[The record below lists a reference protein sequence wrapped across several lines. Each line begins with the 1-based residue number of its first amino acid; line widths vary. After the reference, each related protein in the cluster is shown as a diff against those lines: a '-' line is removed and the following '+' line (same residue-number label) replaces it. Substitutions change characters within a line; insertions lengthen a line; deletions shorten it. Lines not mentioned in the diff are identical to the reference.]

1 MARDLTTGYGGRPH
15 SGNAP
20 PLAGYRFGCGQASLG
35 HERSALDRATG
46 FLKNLAEAITMRSCV
61 GCGASSNSTAFI
73 SISRTRHGSQARCVT
88 MVATDRR
95 AVAWLLCCGP

>member
-46 FLKNLAEAITMRSCV
+46 FLKNLAEAITNAKLRRMRRELELHGIHLDQSDEAWI
-61 GCGASSNSTAFI
+61 ASSL
-73 SISRTRHGSQARCVT
+73 RDHGRN
-88 MVATDRR
+88 R
-95 AVAWLLCCGP
+95 